1 MDVFEFHEAFAG
13 QILANLN
20 ALDSDTFCK
29 EYMGRKGKVRDERK
43 AVRHFARHFCVF
55 RHDKGRLGRILYIIP
70 FPPPCPY

>member
-29 EYMGRKGKVRDERK
+29 EYMGRKGKVRDEEK
-43 AVRHFARHFCVF
+43 AVRRVCA
-55 RHDKGRLGRILYIIP
+55 P
-70 FPPPCPY
+70 FLP